1 MRVRGLGR
9 LRRAVRLLRN
19 RLMARGLILLYHRVA
34 EVQSDPWLL
43 SVTPRH
49 FAEQL
54 EVLRKIGPP
63 IRLRDLAQNLR
74 EGKCP
79 YRPLVVTFDDGYA
92 DNLYNAKP
100 LLERYEIPATI
111 FLTTGCMGQDRE
123 FWWDE
128 LDRLLLQP
136 GRLPRALHLNID
148 GTTHDW
154 DLGEAADY
162 GEDVA
167 QHHRNWRPWD
177 KHDPSARQSL
187 YRALYHLLR
196 PLPADEQRKVLEDLV
211 TWSSARPGGRPGF
224 RPLTIQEI
232 LTLAQGDLVD
242 IGSHTTTHPVLSAC
256 SAATQR
262 EEIQQSKT
270 YLEQVLGSPVTS
282 FAYPHGGQSDYTA
295 ETVALVREAGFA
307 CACSASANVVR
318 RAADPFRLPRLHVQ
332 DWDGEKFTQ
341 VLSRWLDS

>member
-1 MRVRGLGR
+1 
-9 LRRAVRLLRN
+9 
-19 RLMARGLILLYHRVA
+19 VA

-43 SVTPRH
+43 SVTPSH

-54 EVLRKIGPP
+54 EVLRKFGRPM
-63 IRLRDLAQNLR
+63 RLHRLAENLR
-74 EGKCP
+74 QGKSS

-100 LLERYEIPATI
+100 VLERYEIPATI

-148 GTTHDW
+148 GTTYDW

-167 QHHRNWRPWD
+167 QYHRNWRAED

-187 YRALYHLLR
+187 YRALCQLLR
-196 PLPADEQRKVLEDLV
+196 PLPADEQRKVLDNLL
-211 TWSSARPGGRPGF
+211 TWALAKPDGRSSY

-242 IGSHTTTHPVLSAC
+242 IGSHTITHPVLSARPTT
-256 SAATQR
+256 TQR
-262 EEIQQSKT
+262 GEIQQSKAH
-270 YLEQVLGSPVTS
+270 LEEILGCPVTS
-282 FAYPHGGQSDYTA
+282 FAYPYGAKSAYTA

-307 CACSASANVVR
+307 CACSDSAGVVR
-318 RAADPFRLPRLHVQ
+318 RGADPFRLPRLHVQ
-332 DWDGEKFTQ
+332 DWDGEKFAQ
-341 VLSRWLDS
+341 VLSRWLNG

>member
-1 MRVRGLGR
+1 MSS
-9 LRRAVRLLRN
+9 LRN
-19 RLMARGLILLYHRVA
+19 RLMPGGLILLYHRVA

-49 FAEQL
+49 FAEHL
-54 EVLRKIGPP
+54 EVLRKVGRPM
-63 IRLRDLAQNLR
+63 RLDHLVKDLR
-74 EGKCP
+74 EGKSL
-79 YRPLVVTFDDGYA
+79 YRSLIVTFDDGYA

-111 FLTTGCMGQDRE
+111 FLTTGCIGQERE

-136 GRLPRALHLNID
+136 RTLPRALHLDID
-148 GTTHDW
+148 GSAHDW

-167 QHHRNWRPWD
+167 QHHRNWRPGD
-177 KHDPSARQSL
+177 KHDPSVRQSL

-196 PLPADEQRKVLEDLV
+196 PLPADAQRKVLEDLL
-211 TWSSARPGGRPGF
+211 TWSLARPGGRTSY

-242 IGSHTTTHPVLSAC
+242 IGSHTITHPVLSARPP
-256 SAATQR
+256 ATQR
-262 EEIQQSKT
+262 EEIQQSKA
-270 YLEQVLGSPVTS
+270 YLEEILGCPVTC

-295 ETVALVREAGFA
+295 ETVALVREAEFA
-307 CACSASANVVR
+307 CACSASAGVVR
-318 RAADPFRLPRLHVQ
+318 RAADPFRLPRIHVQ

-341 VLSRWLDS
+341 VLSRWLDG

>member
-1 MRVRGLGR
+1 MRVRGLER
-9 LRRAVRLLRN
+9 LRRTVRSLRN
-19 RLMARGLILLYHRVA
+19 RLIPPRLILLYHRVA

-49 FAEQL
+49 FAEHL
-54 EVLRKIGPP
+54 EVLRKVGRPT
-63 IRLRDLAQNLR
+63 RLQHLVNDLRQ
-74 EGKCP
+74 GKSL
-79 YRPLVVTFDDGYA
+79 YRSLVVTFDDGYA

-100 LLERYEIPATI
+100 LLVRYEIPATI
-111 FLTTGCMGQDRE
+111 FLTTGCIGENRE

-148 GTTHDW
+148 GTIHDW

-162 GEDVA
+162 GDDAA
-167 QHHRNWRPWD
+167 QQHRNWGAWG
-177 KHDPSARQSL
+177 KHDPSARHSL

-211 TWSSARPGGRPGF
+211 TWSSAKPGGRPSY

-232 LTLAQGDLVD
+232 STLAQGDLVD
-242 IGSHTTTHPVLSAC
+242 IGAHTVTHPVLSARLI
-256 SAATQR
+256 ATQR
-262 EEIQQSKT
+262 EEIQQSKVH
-270 YLEQVLGSPVTS
+270 LEEILGRPVRS
-282 FAYPHGGQSDYTA
+282 FAYPYGGQSDYTA

-307 CACSASANVVR
+307 CACSTSAKVVG
-318 RAADPFRLPRLHVQ
+318 RATDPFRLPRLHVQ
-332 DWDGEKFTQ
+332 DWDGEKFSQ
-341 VLSRWLDS
+341 VLSRWLNG

>member
-1 MRVRGLGR
+1 MRLHH
-9 LRRAVRLLRN
+9 L
-19 RLMARGLILLYHRVA
+19 A
-34 EVQSDPWLL
+34 E
-43 SVTPRH
+43 
-49 FAEQL
+49 
-54 EVLRKIGPP
+54 
-63 IRLRDLAQNLR
+63 NLR
-74 EGKCP
+74 EGKSS

-100 LLERYEIPATI
+100 LLERCEIPATI

-167 QHHRNWRPWD
+167 QHQRNWRPGN
-177 KHDPSARQSL
+177 KRDPSARQSL
-187 YRALYHLLR
+187 YRCLYHLLR
-196 PLPADEQRKVLEDLV
+196 PLPADEQRKVLEDLRA
-211 TWSSARPGGRPGF
+211 WALAKPRGRSEY
-224 RPLTIQEI
+224 RPLAIQEI
-232 LTLAQGDLVD
+232 LTLAKGDLVE
-242 IGSHTTTHPVLSAC
+242 IGSHTTTHPVLSAR

-262 EEIQQSKT
+262 EEIQQSKAH
-270 YLEQVLGSPVTS
+270 LEQVLGSPVTS

-295 ETVALVREAGFA
+295 ETVALVQEAGFA
-307 CACSASANVVR
+307 CACSASAGVVR
-318 RAADPFRLPRLHVQ
+318 RGADPFRLPRLHVQ
-332 DWDGEKFTQ
+332 DWDGEEFTQ
-341 VLSRWLDS
+341 VLSRWLDG

>member
-1 MRVRGLGR
+1 VPG
-9 LRRAVRLLRN
+9 
-19 RLMARGLILLYHRVA
+19 GLILLYHRVA
-34 EVQSDPWLL
+34 EVQSDPWSL

-54 EVLRKIGPP
+54 EVLRKVGRPM
-63 IRLRDLAQNLR
+63 RLHHLVKDLR
-74 EGKCP
+74 EGKPP
-79 YRPLVVTFDDGYA
+79 YRPFVVTFDDGYA

-148 GTTHDW
+148 GSIHDW

-196 PLPADEQRKVLEDLV
+196 PLPADEQRKVLDDLL
-211 TWSSARPGGRPGF
+211 TWALAKPGGRPSY

-242 IGSHTTTHPVLSAC
+242 IGSHTITHPVLSARPT
-256 SAATQR
+256 ATQR
-262 EEIQQSKT
+262 EEIQQSKVH
-270 YLEQVLGSPVTS
+270 LEEILGCPVRN

-332 DWDGEKFTQ
+332 DWDGEKFSQ
-341 VLSRWLDS
+341 LLSGCLDG